1 MRFIAF
7 IVLCAFEFGV
17 AGGQSQKNYKD
28 HGEYD
33 LYNEVA
39 KDFSANN
46 SSKALTDLDRWSEK
60 YPDSEFKDDR
70 QMLYVQAYA
79 GANQMTKAIDAAG
92 IVLSKDQLPSGNSAS
107 VLRLLY
113 AVVSA
118 IQRVPDASAQQLAIA
133 AKAAHLLENY
143 DVAPDGVSASVWA
156 STRADLRL
164 SARAAL
170 VYIALTPASRA
181 MKANDCAGAE
191 AAAMKAIQE
200 FPESVQAAWFL
211 ATAEVCLAKAEPAKA
226 SLALY
231 ELARAA
237 SLDPVK
243 GMVDSKWQQ
252 TNVVPYLA
260 KAYTQFHG
268 DDPQGLKELKELA
281 VQSPFPP
288 AGFLIKSAAEIAR
301 AQEEDFENKHPEL
314 ALWMKIKNALSASDG
329 EHYFES
335 ELKDSAVPQLKGVLV
350 EATPEC
356 RPTQLRI
363 AIRSPKDTQN
373 SRPEVLLKLEKPL
386 TGKPEIGN
394 EVRWT
399 GVATAFSKEPFLVTM
414 ETEPSKIEEVR
425 LSTCQPN
432 PRKKTRPN
440 TGR

>member
-7 IVLCAFEFGV
+7 IVLCAIEIAV
-17 AGGQSQKNYKD
+17 AGGQTQKNYKD

-46 SSKALTDLDRWSEK
+46 ASKALTDLDRWSEK

-70 QMLYVQAYA
+70 QILYVQAYA
-79 GANQMTKAIDAAG
+79 SANQLAKAIDAAG
-92 IVLSKDQLPSGNSAS
+92 VVLSKDQLPAGNSAS

-118 IQRVPDASAQQLAIA
+118 IQRIPDASAQQLAIA

-143 DVAPDGVSASVWA
+143 DVALDGVTASVWA

-164 SARAAL
+164 SAKAAL
-170 VYIALTPASRA
+170 VYITVAPAARA
-181 MKANDCAGAE
+181 TKANDCAGAE
-191 AAAMKAIQE
+191 TAAMKAIQE

-226 SLALY
+226 SFALY

-252 TNVVPYLA
+252 ANVIPYLA
-260 KAYTQFHG
+260 RAYTQFHG
-268 DDPQGLKELKELA
+268 DDPKGLKELKELA
-281 VQSPFPP
+281 VQSPLPP
-288 AGFLIKSAAEIAR
+288 PGFLIKSAEEIAR
-301 AQEEDFENKHPEL
+301 EQEEDFENQHPEL

-329 EHYFES
+329 EQYFES
-335 ELKDSAVPQLKGVLV
+335 QLKDSAVPQLKGVLV

-356 RPTQLRI
+356 RPSQLRV
-363 AIRSPKDTQN
+363 AIRFPKDTQN
-373 SRPEVLLKLEKPL
+373 PRPEVLLKLEKPL
-386 TGKPEIGN
+386 TGKPEIGA
-394 EVRWT
+394 EIRWT
-399 GVATAFSKEPFLVTM
+399 GVPRAFSKEPFLVTI
-414 ETEPSKIEEVR
+414 ETEPVKIEEVR
-425 LSTCQPN
+425 LSPCQP
-432 PRKKTRPN
+432 PRKTTTPN
-440 TGR
+440 KGR